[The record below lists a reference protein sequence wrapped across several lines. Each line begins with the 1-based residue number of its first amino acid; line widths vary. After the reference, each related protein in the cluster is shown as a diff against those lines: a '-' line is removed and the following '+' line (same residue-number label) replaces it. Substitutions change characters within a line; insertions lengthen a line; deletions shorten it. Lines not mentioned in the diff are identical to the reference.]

1 MKGLDEMIEEF
12 KNSEESKALDKVN
25 EATKKLLSRKEVMNA
40 MAEVTAEA
48 IEASF
53 EEKNKSVAMIRA
65 SLEGYRLIEKLFRE
79 EEPAENP
86 DAEKP
91 VEEPDAEKPELSA
104 LEELIFERAHLA
116 TVRCKEVCSDIRDIR
131 YGRLLESHELIKDAG
146 LQKEYDAWKE
156 EHGYEKT

>member
-91 VEEPDAEKPELSA
+91 V
-104 LEELIFERAHLA
+104 
-116 TVRCKEVCSDIRDIR
+116 
-131 YGRLLESHELIKDAG
+131 
-146 LQKEYDAWKE
+146 
-156 EHGYEKT
+156 

>member
-1 MKGLDEMIEEF
+1 MKGLDEIIEEF

-25 EATKKLLSRKEVMNA
+25 EATKKLLSRKEVMDA

-79 EEPAENP
+79 EEPAE
-86 DAEKP
+86 KT
-91 VEEPDAEKPELSA
+91 ELSA
-104 LEELIFERAHLA
+104 LKELLFERTHLA
-116 TVRCKEVCSDIRDIR
+116 KEKYDNEHMDLQFSR
-131 YGRLLESHELIKDAG
+131 YTGLYALIKDAG
-146 LQKEYDAWKE
+146 LKEEYDDWKE
-156 EHGYEKT
+156 EHGYE

>member
-25 EATKKLLSRKEVMNA
+25 EATKKLLSRKEVMNV

-91 VEEPDAEKPELSA
+91 VEEPDAEKPKMSD
-104 LEELIFERAHLA
+104 LEELLFEHVHHAKAQYDNGHQAIPYGKYLGLY
-116 TVRCKEVCSDIRDIR
+116 DLIR
-131 YGRLLESHELIKDAG
+131 DAG
-146 LQKEYDAWKE
+146 LRKEYDAWKE
-156 EHGYEKT
+156 EKGYE

>member
-1 MKGLDEMIEEF
+1 MKGLDEIIEEF
-12 KNSEESKALDKVN
+12 KDSEESKALDKVN

-65 SLEGYRLIEKLFRE
+65 SLEGYRLIEKLFH

-104 LEELIFERAHLA
+104 LEELLFERAHLA
-116 TVRCKEVCSDIRDIR
+116 TVRCKEVCPDIRDIR

-146 LQKEYDAWKE
+146 LQKEYDEWKE
-156 EHGYEKT
+156 EHGYA

>member
-1 MKGLDEMIEEF
+1 MKGLDEIIEEF

-65 SLEGYRLIEKLFRE
+65 SLEGYRLIEKLFP
-79 EEPAENP
+79 EEP
-86 DAEKP
+86 
-91 VEEPDAEKPELSA
+91 AEKPELSA
-104 LEELIFERAHLA
+104 LEELLFEQAHLA
-116 TVRCKEVCSDIRDIR
+116 REKCKEVCSDIR
-131 YGRLLESHELIKDAG
+131 YGRFLETQDLIRNAG
-146 LQKEYDAWKE
+146 LQEEYDGWKE
-156 EHGYEKT
+156 EKGYE

>member
-1 MKGLDEMIEEF
+1 MKGLDEIIEEF

-25 EATKKLLSRKEVMNA
+25 EATKKLLSRKEVMEA
-40 MAEVTAEA
+40 IAEVTAGT
-48 IEASF
+48 IEACF
-53 EEKNKSVAMIRA
+53 EEQNKSAAMIRA
-65 SLEGYRLIEKLFRE
+65 SLEEYRLIEKLFRE

-104 LEELIFERAHLA
+104 LEELLFEQAHLA
-116 TVRCKEVCSDIRDIR
+116 TVKCKEVCSDIR
-131 YGRLLESHELIKDAG
+131 YGRFLESHDLIRNAG
-146 LQKEYDAWKE
+146 LQEEYDAWKE